1 MINNKLEELFKSFIN
16 DIIKVFPEYETR
28 LNKYYGS
35 ILVKDDVEGENTD
48 EKEKLITEFMDN
60 IKDIVSDI
68 SKNNL
73 EIFEGKDPIIL
84 NNVSFKVIWS
94 SDISNESKVSI
105 WKYLQSFCLHSINSM
120 QGVDDISDVIK
131 SIEQKEKVTD
141 RKTLENIKYFKN
153 ISESM
158 KNDTIKNKLS
168 TVKPSENNNNEEALG
183 QFEDILENSSIGSI
197 AKQVT
202 EELNIEGMINEG
214 GGGIESIL
222 SGDNM
227 MNIFKSISG
236 KIESGNG
243 GCKNNDLMKEAIDI
257 TNNMKD
263 NQIFSSLM
271 KNMGGNMSEM
281 LSSSQTDNRNI
292 NLNQNIPAMNDT
304 QKRLQKKL
312 KEKKDKEKIN
322 VSK

>member
-1 MINNKLEELFKSFIN
+1 M
-16 DIIKVFPEYETR
+16 
-28 LNKYYGS
+28 
-35 ILVKDDVEGENTD
+35 
-48 EKEKLITEFMDN
+48 
-60 IKDIVSDI
+60 
-68 SKNNL
+68 
-73 EIFEGKDPIIL
+73 
-84 NNVSFKVIWS
+84 
-94 SDISNESKVSI
+94 
-105 WKYLQSFCLHSINSM
+105 
-120 QGVDDISDVIK
+120 
-131 SIEQKEKVTD
+131 TD

-158 KNDTIKNKLS
+158 KNDTNKNKLS

-243 GCKNNDLMKEAIDI
+243 GGKNNDLMKEAIDI

-322 VSK
+322 VTKKD